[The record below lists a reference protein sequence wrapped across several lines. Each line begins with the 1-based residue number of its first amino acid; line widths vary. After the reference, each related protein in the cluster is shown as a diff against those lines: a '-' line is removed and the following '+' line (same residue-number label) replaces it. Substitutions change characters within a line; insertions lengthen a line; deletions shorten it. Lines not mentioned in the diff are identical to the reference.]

1 MKRSNLVV
9 IIIAVLAVA
18 LIGTGIFIYIQHKQ
32 MSDFKEQVEIDK
44 QRSELE
50 KEYSDLAAQYD
61 QFEGQ
66 KMMFNN
72 DSLIEKLDAEKV
84 KVQRLLEELR
94 TVKNTSSARIEEL
107 KKELATL
114 RGIMR
119 HYDYVMQIDS
129 LNVANKQLR
138 EENAQVTR
146 RYREVSATADQL
158 KQERE
163 ELTEKV
169 TLASKLDAVG
179 VVVTPIDSRGKVAKR
194 IKKTDKI
201 KITFS
206 IAKNVTAEVGEK
218 YIYARIVKPDGDVL
232 VKDRAD
238 VFPFEDREINYSC
251 RKLIEFTGDELNDV
265 TMYWAV
271 EEFLYPGEYRVD
283 IFADNYKIG
292 TRSFTLKE

>member
-1 MKRSNLVV
+1 MKRSNLVWV
-9 IIIAVLAVA
+9 VIAVLVVA
-18 LIGTGIFIYIQHKQ
+18 LLGTGIFIYMQHKA

-107 KKELATL
+107 KRELTTL

-119 HYDYVMQIDS
+119 HYVMQIDS

-138 EENAQVTR
+138 EENAKVTR
-146 RYREVSATADQL
+146 RYREVAQTASQL

-169 TLASKLDAVG
+169 TLAAKLDAIG
-179 VVVTPIDSRGKVAKR
+179 IVVTPIDSRGKTAKK

-251 RKLIEFTGDELNDV
+251 RKLIEYTGEELNDV

-292 TRSFTLKE
+292 TRSFTLKQ

>member
-1 MKRSNLVV
+1 MKRSNLVWV
-9 IIIAVLAVA
+9 VIAVLVVA
-18 LIGTGIFIYIQHKQ
+18 LLGTGIFIYMQHKA

-94 TVKNTSSARIEEL
+94 TVKNSRSARIEEL
-107 KKELATL
+107 KRELTTL

-119 HYDYVMQIDS
+119 HYVMQIDS

-138 EENAQVTR
+138 EENAKVTR
-146 RYREVSATADQL
+146 RYREVAQTASQL

-169 TLASKLDAVG
+169 TLAAKLDAVG
-179 VVVTPIDSRGKVAKR
+179 IVVTPIDSRGKTAKK

-218 YIYARIVKPDGDVL
+218 YNYARIVKPDGDVL
-232 VKDRAD
+232 VKHTPD
-238 VFPFEDREINYSC
+238 VFHFEDREINYSC
-251 RKLIEFTGDELNDV
+251 RKLIEYTGEELNDV

-292 TRSFTLKE
+292 TRSFTLKQ